1 MSKRYML
8 LVDNKWE
15 PAVLSDEEVEKIRED
30 IRGKVTRL
38 LLKLENER
46 IIDAGAVDGI
56 EDSEYYHKLLTA
68 YYLL

>member
-56 EDSEYYHKLLTA
+56 EDSEYYRQLPTT
-68 YYLL
+68 

>member
-15 PAVLSDEEVEKIRED
+15 PAVLSDEEVEKIREN

-38 LLKLENER
+38 LLK
-46 IIDAGAVDGI
+46 
-56 EDSEYYHKLLTA
+56 T
-68 YYLL
+68 